1 MIISRTPFRISFF
14 GGGTDYPVWYEKF
27 GGSVI
32 NATINKYCFIT
43 ARFLPPFFNYKY
55 RVRCYLHEEAQI
67 VNEIK
72 HPSVRECIK
81 YLKLEKGIEI
91 VHNADLPAR
100 SGLGSSSTF
109 TVGLLNALHAIN
121 NYMPTKRE
129 LASQAID
136 IEQNFIKESVGSQDQ
151 TAAAFGGFNKIT
163 FNGVSDI
170 DVDPIIIKKER
181 QFELENN
188 LLLFFTG
195 FSRTASEIAK
205 EQISVTRTKE
215 KELTTM
221 LEISKEGLSRLT
233 DEKQSLDQFG
243 KLLDEQW
250 KIKRSLTN
258 KISNKNIDEIYSA
271 GINAGAIG
279 GKLLGAGGGGFM
291 LFYVSKGKQKN
302 VINALKKKL
311 FVPFRFEFTGSK
323 IIYYSHEDLQK

>member
-1 MIISRTPFRISFF
+1 MIISRSPFRISFF

-43 ARFLPPFFNYKY
+43 ARFLPPFFDYKY
-55 RVRCYLHEEAQI
+55 RVRCYLHEEAQK

-129 LASQAID
+129 LAMQAID
-136 IEQNFIKESVGSQDQ
+136 VEQNFIKESVGSQDQ

-163 FNGVSDI
+163 FNSASDI

-195 FSRTASEIAK
+195 FARTASEIAK
-205 EQISVTRTKE
+205 EQISITTKKE
-215 KELTTM
+215 KELKTM

-243 KLLDEQW
+243 ELLDEQW

-258 KISNKNIDEIYSA
+258 KISNKNIDEIYTA

-323 IIYYSHEDLQK
+323 IIYYSHENN